1 MAQQQFSSCI
11 EACDQCAQACSHCAV
26 ACLQED
32 DPKAMARCIALDID
46 CAEACR
52 FASAV
57 MSRGSELAQS
67 VCALCADICEA
78 CGEECARHP
87 MAHCQECAQACKR
100 CAQECRRMASMAV
113 GSTRTQTGAHAH

>member
-1 MAQQQFSSCI
+1 MAHQQFSSCM

-52 FASAV
+52 FASAA
-57 MSRGSELAQS
+57 MSRGSEFAQT
-67 VCALCADICEA
+67 VCAMCADICEA
-78 CGEECARHP
+78 CGEECAHHP

-100 CAQECRRMASMAV
+100 CAQECRRMAGMAA
-113 GSTRTQTGAHAH
+113 GSTHRQAGAHAH